1 MYAFFRL
8 LQMLTPSRF
17 SFSQCSAALCEKAT
31 NVITCHL
38 SYYWKLCSPMWST
51 SAMCGRQTFSFFKAT
66 TIGLRVHSPTLMGKD
81 CCISLMTQPNF
92 SSLPKALCSRVRHFL
107 GKCAPTSI
115 VSGGILGCGWFE
127 QSQTHKS
134 FGSLFTL
141 LIVIWFRLFGF
152 VVSIV
157 QRRLHWGISSWGT
170 LHFLSSQIHKFEA
183 GDIIIH
189 ASGKVK
195 HVLKDICLRWH
206 FISVYCYSIRATVWY
221 VIKGLG

>member
-1 MYAFFRL
+1 
-8 LQMLTPSRF
+8 MLTPSRF

-92 SSLPKALCSRVRHFL
+92 SSLPKALCSRVRHFQ
-107 GKCAPTSI
+107 GKCAPTFI

-127 QSQTHKS
+127 QSQTHNS

-141 LIVIWFRLFGF
+141 LLYDLDCLVLLCLLFNSDF
-152 VVSIV
+152 TEEFLPEE
-157 QRRLHWGISSWGT
+157 RCTSSAR
-170 LHFLSSQIHKFEA
+170 KFEA
-183 GDIIIH
+183 GDIII
-189 ASGKVK
+189 
-195 HVLKDICLRWH
+195 LTLYICILLL
-206 FISVYCYSIRATVWY
+206 IRATVWY